1 MYGYLGASN
10 YGEISSVTSKK
21 ISRILNYINLRK
33 YMPIWYMWSGGGM
46 KRRDLEEQLRKLSWK
61 FLRHGGNHDV
71 WTNGIEQEAIP
82 RHNEINEYTAKKIL
96 KKAKEN
102 PCR

>member
-1 MYGYLGASN
+1 VIGSV
-10 YGEISSVTSKK
+10 SSKNVSG
-21 ISRILNYINLRK
+21 ILNYINLWK
-33 YMPIWYMWSGGGM
+33 YMPIWYMCSAGGM
-46 KRRDLEEQLRKLSWK
+46 KRRDLEEQLRKLGWK
-61 FLRHGGNHDV
+61 FLRHGGRHDV

-82 RHNEINEYTAKKIL
+82 RHNEINEFTAKKIL